1 MSDVID
7 LRSATEEDSLD
18 IWRWRNDEVTR
29 AMFKHQDHIDWGVH
43 DLWFSEALVDR
54 DKILLVGFQVN
65 DGEKVGVVRFD
76 CDGSGKAEVSI
87 NLNPD
92 FRGKGLSKLML
103 NKSLDYLLSSGVF
116 LCVSKVKKI
125 NLPSVN
131 LFYSLGFFLKS
142 QDQEYFI
149 FEKALM

>member
-1 MSDVID
+1 
-7 LRSATEEDSLD
+7 
-18 IWRWRNDEVTR
+18 
-29 AMFKHQDHIDWGVH
+29 MFKHQDHIDWGVH

-131 LFYSLGFFLKS
+131 LFYSLGFF
-142 QDQEYFI
+142 
-149 FEKALM
+149 